1 MFLPRSGSEYSEY
14 VRQLGTRLQSG
25 EFADDANSLKVV
37 LDAVQAALTKK
48 ITTPVD
54 SAGVAPTGLHLMPAD
69 QVNWFKMSSLTT
81 DATNPQFPN
90 IMFNILFD
98 QEFAKEG
105 ASMTLLLLKARFRRN
120 ASLFSEADRENITQ
134 MIDLLDKKFHIMRQY
149 KKSDLAYKEQMPTIE
164 AKMEELR
171 KKYA

>member
-1 MFLPRSGSEYSEY
+1 MCSSDL
-14 VRQLGTRLQSG
+14 
-25 EFADDANSLKVV
+25 
-37 LDAVQAALTKK
+37 K